1 MRWSGREG
9 HTRVA
14 RLEGDMP
21 VSIAVITSLSL
32 VLWILVLIALKN
44 NYEKEPKLRPS
55 RGASLPEGPPLVS
68 VVLPARNEEEMIGAC
83 IEAVLAQDYPLL
95 ELIVVDDRSEDR
107 TSEIVEHYVGSDD
120 RVHLVKGKP
129 LPPEWAGKCHAIYQ
143 GVEEARGEWLLMLD
157 ADTFLKPE
165 CLSAA
170 VQDAVLQK
178 ADLYTVIFETQCESF
193 WEKLVQPLF
202 LQFIFMALP
211 LHRLNDPASRE
222 AAAPGPFLLFRRQ
235 AYEAIGG
242 HAAMRDE
249 TVEDLR
255 LAQRIKETGHRLYG
269 ANAVP
274 FVTCRRRIGLK
285 EIWHGWSR
293 VFYSGVDNNI
303 LIAMAALAGMGLF
316 LLLPWVTAPYALVT
330 MALGKFSPGMVALL
344 LLGLAHCLVF
354 VAIRRLL
361 HLFYRMDWS
370 LAWLQP
376 LAVLIAMAIMVNS
389 ILVAGRSRSV
399 VWRGRQY

>member
-1 MRWSGREG
+1 
-9 HTRVA
+9 
-14 RLEGDMP
+14 MP
-21 VSIAVITSLSL
+21 VFLAVITSLSL
-32 VLWILVLIALKN
+32 VLWILVLTALSDN
-44 NYEKEPKLRPS
+44 HEKEPKLFPY
-55 RGASLPEGPPLVS
+55 RGGLSLEEPPLVS

-83 IEAVLAQDYPLL
+83 IGAVLAQDYPLL

-107 TSEIVEHYVGSDD
+107 TSEIVEHYAGSDD
-120 RVHLVKGKP
+120 RVRLVKGKP
-129 LPPEWAGKCHAIYQ
+129 LPPGWAGKCHAIDQ
-143 GVEEARGEWLLMLD
+143 GVEQAKGEWLLMLD
-157 ADTFLKPE
+157 ADTQLKPE

-170 VQDAVLQK
+170 VQDAVLQQ
-178 ADLYTVIFETQCESF
+178 ADLYTVIFEAQCGGL

-202 LQFIFMALP
+202 LQFLFMALP
-211 LHRLNDPASRE
+211 LYKLNDPSSKE

-242 HAAMRDE
+242 HAAMKDE

-269 ANAVP
+269 VNAVP
-274 FVTCRRRIGLK
+274 LVTCRRRIGLK

-293 VFYSGVDNNI
+293 VFYSGLDNNI
-303 LIAMAALAGMGLF
+303 LVALAALAGMGLF
-316 LLLPWVTAPYALVT
+316 LFLPWVTAPYALAA
-330 MALGKFSPGMVALL
+330 MAFGNFSLGMVALF

-376 LAVLIAMAIMVNS
+376 LAVLVVMAIMVNS
-389 ILVAGRSRSV
+389 VWVAGRSRSV
-399 VWRGRQY
+399 LWRGRQY